1 MGKHL
6 TYEEKLNAEN
16 ELKFN
21 RQLITVFREQIN
33 KLQYRNERLKN
44 FLEKKKFSEHNGMY
58 GINGLCYKLYG
69 KKADELNI
77 RERREYDAIAELL
90 RERKKLED
98 K

>member
-6 TYEEKLNAEN
+6 TVEEKLNAEN

-21 RQLITVFREQIN
+21 KQLIKLLREQIRN
-33 KLQYRNERLKN
+33 LQCRNEKLKYCIQHKN
-44 FLEKKKFSEHNGMY
+44 YNKHCGLY
-58 GINGLCYKLYG
+58 GVNSICYKLYG
-69 KKADELNI
+69 KKASELTVK
-77 RERREYDAIAELL
+77 ERREYDAIAKLL